1 MYVSL
6 PIENASFRC
15 LHSLRYNAR
24 KKQTF
29 NPLCYVSNPKV
40 LLVHGHGEG
49 LALEYSL
56 SRSFQFR
63 QGRFGG
69 FVRRSYSTAVIPIR
83 FLFSVVP
90 DCKKTLHHRADRTP
104 ECPRVHRR
112 LHRQNTRPV
121 CLPALWRFE
130 QKIRFVQELSK
141 YVNQVFHLFILGL
154 ITVTILFPVAAS
166 TTTCGFPGSRV
177 FWTVTVVPSGGGVI
191 FLMLSP

>member
-29 NPLCYVSNPKV
+29 NPSCYVSNPKV

-104 ECPRVHRR
+104 ECPRVLRR

-130 QKIRFVQELSK
+130 QKIR
-141 YVNQVFHLFILGL
+141 LFKNSVSML
-154 ITVTILFPVAAS
+154 TRSF
-166 TTTCGFPGSRV
+166 
-177 FWTVTVVPSGGGVI
+177 I
-191 FLMLSP
+191 FLFSG